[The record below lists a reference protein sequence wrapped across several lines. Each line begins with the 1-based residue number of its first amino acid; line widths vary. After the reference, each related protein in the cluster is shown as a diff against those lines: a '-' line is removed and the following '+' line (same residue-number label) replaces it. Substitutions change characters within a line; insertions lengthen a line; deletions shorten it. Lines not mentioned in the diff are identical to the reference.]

1 MVFPPTHWFSGLGEG
16 LVCEESQPET
26 ILNDSALATGTY
38 NNEIDTNGATNLH
51 IIHTV
56 TSGGATSKVQ
66 FFDQSRST
74 WVNFLTLSAGI
85 NTINSVYPH
94 KATALLRISTV
105 VSSTA
110 NITIVVIKNQPC
122 EV

>member
-1 MVFPPTHWFSGLGEG
+1 MVCL
-16 LVCEESQPET
+16 ESQPET
-26 ILNDSALATGTY
+26 VIDNSALGTGTH

-51 IIHTV
+51 IIHTL
-56 TSGGATSKVQ
+56 TSGSATSTIQIKN
-66 FFDQSRST
+66 DARGT
-74 WVNFLTLSAGI
+74 WINIITLSEGI

-94 KATALLRISTV
+94 KATGLLRIQTV

-110 NITIVVIKNQPC
+110 NISIVVLKNQPC

>member
-1 MVFPPTHWFSGLGEG
+1 MVYPPVHPFQSLGEG
-16 LVCEESQPET
+16 VICLESQPET
-26 ILNDSALATGTY
+26 VIDNSALATGTY
-38 NNEIDTNGATNLH
+38 NNEIDINGATNLN

-56 TSGGATSKVQ
+56 TSGSATSTVQ
-66 FFDQSRST
+66 FFNQARST
-74 WVNFLTLSAGI
+74 WVSFLPLSEGI

-94 KATALLRISTV
+94 KSTGLLRIRTV

-110 NITIVVIKNQPC
+110 NITIVVIKNKPC